1 MINPEAVHPY
11 WFVIPL
17 VLAISLVYSATRHES
32 WRKILP
38 QAARLAGMIF
48 TVLLVTTAILL
59 VVNTLI

>member
-1 MINPEAVHPY
+1 MNPEAIHPY
-11 WFVIPL
+11 WYVIPL
-17 VLAISLVYSATRHES
+17 VLAISLVYSASRHES
-32 WRKILP
+32 WRKILT

>member
-1 MINPEAVHPY
+1 MI
-11 WFVIPL
+11 
-17 VLAISLVYSATRHES
+17 AISLVYSASRHES

-59 VVNTLI
+59 VVNTLLSSRS